1 MEVELTNIN
10 TENVRGPDEIS
21 VKLPSTNTKHEEES
35 LRRVTTQDNSLN
47 KQEVR
52 ELTDKIQ
59 DCLDRMN
66 ISLNFSTYGRKDER
80 TAVTVT
86 EKETGK
92 VIREIPPEELQQL
105 YLKMHEL
112 TGILFNH
119 TV

>member
-1 MEVELTNIN
+1 MDVKITNIN
-10 TENVRGPDEIS
+10 AENVRVLDE
-21 VKLPSTNTKHEEES
+21 VPAKLPSTNTKHEEEP
-35 LRRVTTQDNSLN
+35 LKRVATQDNSLN
-47 KQEVR
+47 KQDVR

-66 ISLNFSTYGRKDER
+66 ISLNFSTYGENDER

-86 EKETGK
+86 EKETGE
-92 VIREIPPEELQQL
+92 VIREIPSEELQQL

-112 TGILFNH
+112 TGMLFNH